1 MTRANDLSN
10 FNVSEKQEEVNM
22 ELTVKL
28 DRQDIASE
36 NLLGLIRSLQSIAR
50 EEAPKAEPVKE
61 AAPEAESVKEAAPK
75 KDKASK
81 KEAPKAEPVKEEV
94 KKAEPVKEEAP
105 KVEPVKEEAPKV
117 EPVKEGAPKAE
128 PAKEEPPKAKVIDLS
143 EMKKRV
149 MAIKDA
155 DNDKWDGI
163 KNLIKQYGG
172 GKLSAI
178 PEDTREDFMAAV
190 EAL

>member
-1 MTRANDLSN
+1 
-10 FNVSEKQEEVNM
+10 M

-36 NLLGLIRSLQSIAR
+36 NLLGFIKSLQSIAR
-50 EEAPKAEPVKE
+50 EEAPKAEPAKE
-61 AAPEAESVKEAAPK
+61 DVPK
-75 KDKASK
+75 AKKAK
-81 KEAPKAEPVKEEV
+81 KEAPKAES
-94 KKAEPVKEEAP
+94 VKEEAP
-105 KVEPVKEEAPKV
+105 KVEPVKEEPPKTEPVEEEAPKV
-117 EPVKEGAPKAE
+117 EPAKEEADPV
-128 PAKEEPPKAKVIDLS
+128 KEEPPKRAKVIDIN

-155 DNDKWDGI
+155 DSGKWDDI
-163 KNLIKQYGG
+163 KNLIKQYGN

-178 PEDTREDFMAAV
+178 PEDNREDFMAAV

>member
-1 MTRANDLSN
+1 
-10 FNVSEKQEEVNM
+10 M

-94 KKAEPVKEEAP
+94 KKAEPVKEEPP
-105 KVEPVKEEAPKV
+105 KTEPVKEE
-117 EPVKEGAPKAE
+117 AE

>member
-1 MTRANDLSN
+1 
-10 FNVSEKQEEVNM
+10 M

-36 NLLGLIRSLQSIAR
+36 NLLGFIRSLQSIAR
-50 EEAPKAEPVKE
+50 EEAPKAESVKE

-81 KEAPKAEPVKEEV
+81 KEAPKAEPVKEEAPKTEPV
-94 KKAEPVKEEAP
+94 KEEPPKTEPVKEEAEPVKEEPP
-105 KVEPVKEEAPKV
+105 K
-117 EPVKEGAPKAE
+117 
-128 PAKEEPPKAKVIDLS
+128 KAKVIDLS

>member
-61 AAPEAESVKEAAPK
+61 AAPK

-117 EPVKEGAPKAE
+117 EPVKEEAE

>member
-1 MTRANDLSN
+1 
-10 FNVSEKQEEVNM
+10 M

-50 EEAPKAEPVKE
+50 EEAPK
-61 AAPEAESVKEAAPK
+61 AESVKEAAPK

-94 KKAEPVKEEAP
+94 KKAEPVKEEPP
-105 KVEPVKEEAPKV
+105 KTEPVKEE
-117 EPVKEGAPKAE
+117 AE

>member
-1 MTRANDLSN
+1 
-10 FNVSEKQEEVNM
+10 
-22 ELTVKL
+22 
-28 DRQDIASE
+28 
-36 NLLGLIRSLQSIAR
+36 
-50 EEAPKAEPVKE
+50 VKE
-61 AAPEAESVKEAAPK
+61 E
-75 KDKASK
+75 
-81 KEAPKAEPVKEEV
+81 AEPVKEE
-94 KKAEPVKEEAP
+94 PP
-105 KVEPVKEEAPKV
+105 K
-117 EPVKEGAPKAE
+117 
-128 PAKEEPPKAKVIDLS
+128 KAKVIDIN

>member
-1 MTRANDLSN
+1 
-10 FNVSEKQEEVNM
+10 M

-28 DRQDIASE
+28 DKQDIASE
-36 NLLGLIRSLQSIAR
+36 NLLGLIRNLQSIAR
-50 EEAPKAEPVKE
+50 EETPKAESVKE

-81 KEAPKAEPVKEEV
+81 KEAPKAEPVKEGV

-105 KVEPVKEEAPKV
+105 KVEPVKEEPPKT
-117 EPVKEGAPKAE
+117 EPVKEEAE
-128 PAKEEPPKAKVIDLS
+128 PVKEEPPKKAKVIDLS